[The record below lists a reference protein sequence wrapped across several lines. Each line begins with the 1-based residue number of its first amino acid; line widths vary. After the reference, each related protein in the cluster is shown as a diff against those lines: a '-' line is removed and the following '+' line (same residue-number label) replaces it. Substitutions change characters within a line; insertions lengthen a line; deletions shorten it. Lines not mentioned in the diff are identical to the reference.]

1 MSKPKFYV
9 VVYEVDYLIYHEL
22 LVSSYDN
29 KLQIVEMI
37 SNVSIDVAE
46 SFMLSL
52 IKNYNLS
59 DDITV
64 IVNSYVDGELKERQH
79 QTVGKYLEVIDM
91 V

>member
-1 MSKPKFYV
+1 MSKPKYYV
-9 VVYEVDYLIYHEL
+9 VIYEIDYLNYHEL
-22 LVSSYDN
+22 LVGSYDEQ
-29 KLQIVEMI
+29 QIIVDMI

-46 SFMLSL
+46 NFLLSL
-52 IKNYNLS
+52 INNHNLS
-59 DDITV
+59 DDVEV